1 MQGTQAHVHPYTL
14 PMPYDLAT
22 LAARAE
28 EFAPENASQ
37 PLVQPIQQ
45 ATVYAFRDL
54 DDLERA
60 MSGQSGAAFYY
71 RNGTP
76 GGAALEA
83 ALAALEG
90 TGAAV
95 ATASGMAAILAGFL
109 AALRPGD
116 HLLADERVY
125 GGTYALLT
133 EELPNMGIQVGW
145 TDMTD
150 LAAVEAAMR
159 PNTKLLHFET
169 LTNPLL
175 TLPDVPRLA
184 KLAHE
189 RGALLSADNTF
200 ASPAVF
206 RPAGHG
212 ADLVSHSLAKYLN
225 GHSTAMGGVLCGR
238 ADLIAAARTK
248 IVRLG
253 ASVSAFD
260 AWMTVQG
267 LKTLSLR
274 MRAHSQ
280 NAQAVA
286 DVLEGHP
293 RVKRVSFPGLPSHPQ
308 FDLAAELFPNGFGGM
323 LALEVEDAAGFVR
336 RLAGKVPL
344 APSLADVATTLSWPW
359 GTSHRALPEERRR
372 ELGITPDLLRLSVG
386 IEDVGDLLN
395 DLEGALEG

>member
-1 MQGTQAHVHPYTL
+1 
-14 PMPYDLAT
+14 MPYDLAT

-28 EFAPENASQ
+28 EFAPENSSR

-133 EELPNMGIQVGW
+133 EELPDMGIEVGW

-150 LAAVEAAMR
+150 LDAVESAMR
-159 PNTKLLHFET
+159 PNTRLLHFET
-169 LTNPLL
+169 LTNPIL

-184 KLAHE
+184 KLAHG

-206 RPAGHG
+206 RPADHG
-212 ADLVSHSLAKYLN
+212 ADLVSHSFAKYLN
-225 GHSTAMGGVLCGR
+225 GHSTAMGGALCGR
-238 ADLIAAARTK
+238 ADLIAPARTK
-248 IVRLG
+248 VVRLG

-260 AWMTVQG
+260 AWMTMQG

-293 RVKRVSFPGLPSHPQ
+293 RVRRLHFPGLASHPQ
-308 FDLAAELFPNGFGGM
+308 FELAAELFPNGFGGM
-323 LALEVEDAAGFVR
+323 LALEVDGAAEFVR

-386 IEDVGDLLN
+386 IEDVGDLLG